1 MRTVFVFAFVGTEEK
16 RSEQNFTLQKTKMF
30 GIERSSMMFTLKTIT
45 KVCNS

>member
-30 GIERSSMMFTLKTIT
+30 GIERSSMITLKTMM